1 MAKSRGAPP
10 DSEIKAANRGR
21 GQAFQAALLIG
32 WVALGV
38 VGIWF
43 ARLRGI
49 PSWAAV
55 PALAAILVEYP
66 FYLVPAFPDLRER
79 FAGAPLPGFLVA
91 SAVLPY
97 LVCCCGAVPFQLVS
111 LVKLVALALALS
123 LWYVVLPAV
132 AAVDLAFLV
141 LIAAVLLG
149 RYFDPI
155 YPAPVKG
162 ADIAILGKVAVYQ
175 IAVMSLILERRVRET
190 GYGFLPTWKDWRI
203 GGLHFLYF
211 LPVGIPMALALK
223 IMHWST
229 PKPLW
234 NVAGT
239 FLGFLFVI
247 TLGEE
252 FFFRGVL
259 QQWME
264 DWTWNRTAALLVT
277 SACFGFA
284 HLWLGR
290 FPNWPWVPLAAT
302 LGLFC
307 GHARN
312 QAGSIRAAMVTHTLV
327 VTTWRAFFAS

>member
-1 MAKSRGAPP
+1 MRPMAKSRG
-10 DSEIKAANRGR
+10 
-21 GQAFQAALLIG
+21 AFQAALLIG

-43 ARLRGI
+43 ARLKGI
-49 PSWAAV
+49 PSWAAI
-55 PALAAILVEYP
+55 PALSAILVEYP

-79 FAGAPLPGFLVA
+79 LAGAFLPGFLVA

-97 LVCCCGAVPFQLVS
+97 LVCCLGAVQFQFLS
-111 LVKLVALALALS
+111 LVKLIALALALS
-123 LWYVVLPAV
+123 LWYIVLPAV
-132 AAVDLAFLV
+132 AAVDLAFLI

-162 ADIAILGKVAVYQ
+162 ADIAVLGKVAVYQ

-211 LPVGIPMALALK
+211 LPIGIPLALALK
-223 IMHWST
+223 VMHWGAT

-234 NVAGT
+234 NMAGT
-239 FLGFLFVI
+239 FLGFLFVV

-259 QQWME
+259 QQWIE
-264 DWTWNRTAALLVT
+264 DWTWNRTGALLIT

-290 FPNWPWVPLAAT
+290 FPNWPWVPLAAA

-327 VTTWRAFFAS
+327 VTTWRTFFV

>member
-1 MAKSRGAPP
+1 MRPMAKSRG
-10 DSEIKAANRGR
+10 
-21 GQAFQAALLIG
+21 AFQAALLIG

-43 ARLRGI
+43 ARLKGI
-49 PSWAAV
+49 PSWAAI

-79 FAGAPLPGFLVA
+79 LAGAFLPGFLVA

-97 LVCCCGAVPFQLVS
+97 LVCCLGAVQFQFLS
-111 LVKLVALALALS
+111 LVKLIALALALS
-123 LWYVVLPAV
+123 LWYIVLPAV
-132 AAVDLAFLV
+132 AAVDLAFLI

-162 ADIAILGKVAVYQ
+162 ADIAVLGKVAVYQ

-211 LPVGIPMALALK
+211 LPIGVPLALALK
-223 IMHWST
+223 VMHWGTT

-234 NVAGT
+234 NMAGT
-239 FLGFLFVI
+239 FLGFLFVV

-259 QQWME
+259 QQWIE
-264 DWTWNRTAALLVT
+264 DWTWNRTGALLIT

-290 FPNWPWVPLAAT
+290 FPNWPWVPLAAA

-327 VTTWRAFFAS
+327 VTTWRTFFV